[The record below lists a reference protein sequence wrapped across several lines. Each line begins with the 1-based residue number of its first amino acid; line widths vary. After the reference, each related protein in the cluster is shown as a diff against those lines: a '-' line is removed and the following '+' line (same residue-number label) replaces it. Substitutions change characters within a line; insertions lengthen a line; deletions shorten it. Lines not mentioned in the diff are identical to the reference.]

1 MIRVDK
7 VRKSYGSSLVL
18 DQVEFQVADG
28 ELFGIIGPNGSGK
41 STLVKLLSAVERAD
55 AGRILLDGKAA
66 EAYPRKALARWMA
79 VLQQEALPPVGFTV
93 REVVEMGRYPFQN
106 WLGEERA
113 SVRKDGSRTGES
125 GGKGGGQR
133 GGLDGEVGGMRGD
146 HVRIGDRG
154 NDDLAGEVG
163 DGGGQRGERGG
174 HVRIGGMAGPS
185 LIDDILE
192 RLGLTDLADRPLAHL
207 SGGERQRAAL
217 GKTMAQQP
225 RLLLLDEPTTYLDIG
240 HQIQLMDQIKEWQR
254 ETGMTVVAV
263 LHDLNLAALY
273 CDRLLLLNHGRV
285 VDIGPPRELL
295 RAELIQEVYG
305 ITPVIASHPVSG
317 VPQVI
322 LTPQGVSGASAA
334 VSAAAVP

>member
-1 MIRVDK
+1 MIRVEN
-7 VRKSYGSSLVL
+7 VRKSYGSAPVL
-18 DQVEFQVADG
+18 DEVDFQVANG
-28 ELFGIIGPNGSGK
+28 EFFGIIGPNGSGK

-55 AGRILLDGKAA
+55 AGRIVLDGQAA
-66 EAYPRKALARWMA
+66 DAHSRKSLARWMA
-79 VLQQEALPPVGFTV
+79 VLQQEALPPIGFTV

-113 SVRKDGSRTGES
+113 QVRPS
-125 GGKGGGQR
+125 GGSTGGSGGSGGRVDR
-133 GGLDGEVGGMRGD
+133 GGME
-146 HVRIGDRG
+146 
-154 NDDLAGEVG
+154 
-163 DGGGQRGERGG
+163 
-174 HVRIGGMAGPS
+174 GPS
-185 LIDDILE
+185 LIDDILA

-240 HQIQLMDQIKEWQR
+240 HQIQLMDRITEWRR

-273 CDRLLLLNHGRV
+273 CDRLLLLHQGRV
-285 VDIGPPRELL
+285 VETGTPRELL
-295 RAELIQEVYG
+295 RAELIREVYG
-305 ITPVIASHPVSG
+305 ITPVIASHPLSG

-322 LTPQGVSGASAA
+322 LSPQAISGASAA
-334 VSAAAVP
+334 ASAAAAVPEGIA

>member
-1 MIRVDK
+1 MIRVEN
-7 VRKSYGSSLVL
+7 VQKSYGNALVL
-18 DQVEFQVADG
+18 DEVNFQVANG
-28 ELFGIIGPNGSGK
+28 EFFGIIGPNGSGK

-55 AGRILLDGKAA
+55 AGRIVLNGQSADAHS
-66 EAYPRKALARWMA
+66 RKALARWMA
-79 VLQQEALPPVGFTV
+79 VLQQEALPPIGFTV

-106 WLGEERA
+106 WLGEERTQ
-113 SVRKDGSRTGES
+113 VRS
-125 GGKGGGQR
+125 GGGSTVGSGGSGDSGGGNHI
-133 GGLDGEVGGMRGD
+133 GKVGT
-146 HVRIGDRG
+146 
-154 NDDLAGEVG
+154 
-163 DGGGQRGERGG
+163 
-174 HVRIGGMAGPS
+174 AGPS
-185 LIDDILE
+185 LIDDIIA

-240 HQIQLMDQIKEWQR
+240 HQIQLMDRITEWRR

-273 CDRLLLLNHGRV
+273 CDRLLLLHHGRV
-285 VDIGPPRELL
+285 VEIGTPRELL
-295 RAELIQEVYG
+295 RAELIREVYG

-322 LTPQGVSGASAA
+322 LSPQTISG
-334 VSAAAVP
+334 VSAAASAAAAVPEVIA